1 MLYTLTIS
9 AVVETLDDLTE
20 TMENSDAVLEGLL
33 TEAVADV
40 FESTRISRFEV
51 VPLANPDE

>member
-9 AVVETLDDLTE
+9 AIVETLDDLTE
-20 TMENSDAVLEGLL
+20 TMENSDAVLEGMV

-40 FESTRISRFEV
+40 FEYMRVRSFEV